1 MSERLINK
9 VVLVTGGGSGIGEA
23 ICMQFSNNG
32 AVVVVSD
39 VNEHSAEKVACTI
52 RNNGGKATALKLDVS
67 CEDNWD
73 VVIAQIKIQQGKL
86 DVLVNNAGI
95 GLPGNV
101 EDQSMED
108 WQLTE
113 KINVHGVFL
122 GMQKS
127 IAMMKVNGGG
137 NIINISSI
145 DGLVGDAMAIA
156 YNASKGSVRLMTKS
170 AALHCA
176 KKQYGI
182 RVNSV
187 HPGYILTP
195 LVQEQMLEAEP
206 AWRDEYIE
214 QKVSRV
220 PMGQMGQPDDI
231 AHGCVYLASDEAKYV
246 TGAEIVIDGG
256 FTAT

>member
-1 MSERLINK
+1 MRLENK
-9 VVLVTGGGSGIGEA
+9 ITLVTGGGSGIGEA
-23 ICMQFSNNG
+23 VCMQFANNG
-32 AVVVVSD
+32 AVVAVSD
-39 VNEHSAEKVACTI
+39 VNQQSAEKVALAI
-52 RNNGGKATALKLDVS
+52 RENGGQAMAFALDVT
-67 CEDNWD
+67 CEESWNAT
-73 VVIAQIKIQQGKL
+73 IAQIVEQQGKL

-95 GLPGNV
+95 GIPGNI
-101 EDQSMED
+101 EDQTMDE
-108 WQLTE
+108 WKLTE
-113 KINVHGVFL
+113 KVNVHGVFL
-122 GMQKS
+122 GMQKT
-127 IAMMKVNGGG
+127 IDVMKDNGGG
-137 NIINISSI
+137 SIVNISSI

-176 KKQYGI
+176 KRQHSI

-195 LVQEQMLEAEP
+195 LVQDKMLEADP

-220 PMGQMGQPDDI
+220 PMGGMGEPDDI

-256 FTAT
+256 FTAA